1 MKIVDYLPAPV
12 IEPELKGSDR
22 SAVLSELIA
31 SLQRHHGG
39 LDVKEVLRVLE
50 EREKLGSTGIG
61 GGVAIP
67 HGKIRS
73 LRKVLVAV
81 GRSMSGVDF
90 DSIDALPAHLFFL
103 IIAPENSVGVHLS
116 LLARISRICGDDA
129 VRRAL
134 MDAADA
140 GEMRR
145 VIDEAD
151 RNE

>member
-12 IEPELKGSDR
+12 IEPDLKGSDR
-22 SAVLSELIA
+22 SVVLSELIA

-39 LDVKEVLRVLE
+39 LDVKEALRVLE

-67 HGKIRS
+67 H
-73 LRKVLVAV
+73 
-81 GRSMSGVDF
+81 
-90 DSIDALPAHLFFL
+90 SIDALPAHLFFL

-116 LLARISRICGDDA
+116 LLARISRICGDEA

-134 MDAADA
+134 MGAADA